1 MCIMIS
7 IWIVSA
13 SIVCAVKWKQ
23 SELGMLERNFENPF
37 WRRRFVKSDI
47 DTVKA
52 LSARRSIGD
61 DAVALNLFSRIFL
74 SSQKPFFLLFSFH
87 LKVLQWGAQLNPLWA
102 LRKQE
107 FLCATMLHQIFI
119 HLRFHLREKRA
130 NQHHLFFLVKSMFA
144 PH

>member
-52 LSARRSIGD
+52 LSARCSIGD
-61 DAVALNLFSRIFL
+61 DAVALNLFSRIFFII
-74 SSQKPFFLLFSFH
+74 SKTFFPPFFIPS
-87 LKVLQWGAQLNPLWA
+87 KSPPMRCTIESTVSTPET
-102 LRKQE
+102 RISV
-107 FLCATMLHQIFI
+107 LHQIFI

-130 NQHHLFFLVKSMFA
+130 NQHQHHLFFLVKSMFA